1 MGVLVR
7 SGGDNPG
14 KEVRLLSHDTGPLLT
29 AKRVAVP
36 FVRVPEAWLL
46 PVESDKDQKRIRELE
61 AQVRSY
67 QQAEPRC
74 AVKFED
80 TPWQFT
86 RTKHRPL
93 TEAQVAVLMRRLQER
108 HPIVTDF
115 GPRSEE
121 HTSELQSLMRIS
133 YAVFCLKKKKK
144 DNKAR

>member
-1 MGVLVR
+1 MR
-7 SGGDNPG
+7 
-14 KEVRLLSHDTGPLLT
+14 KAE
-29 AKRVAVP
+29 RVAVQL
-36 FVRVPEAWLL
+36 VSVPEAWLL

-93 TEAQVAVLMRRLQER
+93 TEAQFTVTLHRLQER
-108 HPIVTDF
+108 PTTLTDF
-115 GPRSEE
+115 GPNHSPAT
-121 HTSELQSLMRIS
+121 HTH
-133 YAVFCLKKKKK
+133 AVHLLLRPPETKPT
-144 DNKAR
+144 

>member
-1 MGVLVR
+1 M
-7 SGGDNPG
+7 
-14 KEVRLLSHDTGPLLT
+14 
-29 AKRVAVP
+29 
-36 FVRVPEAWLL
+36 
-46 PVESDKDQKRIRELE
+46 E

-93 TEAQVAVLMRRLQER
+93 TEAPVAVLMRRLQER

-115 GPRSEE
+115 GPNESQERPRKAAQILHRS
-121 HTSELQSLMRIS
+121 SESFTPATNTEIS
-133 YAVFCLKKKKK
+133 TYRDDRYTEWIAGCATFFHDLHVSWDRRQDL
-144 DNKAR
+144 DPR

>member
-1 MGVLVR
+1 MR
-7 SGGDNPG
+7 
-14 KEVRLLSHDTGPLLT
+14 KAE
-29 AKRVAVP
+29 RVAVQL
-36 FVRVPEAWLL
+36 VSVPEAWLL

-93 TEAQVAVLMRRLQER
+93 TEAQVAVLMRRLPER
-108 HPIVTDF
+108 HTIVTDF
-115 GPRSEE
+115 GPNESQER
-121 HTSELQSLMRIS
+121 HMKIGRGP
-133 YAVFCLKKKKK
+133 
-144 DNKAR
+144 

>member
-1 MGVLVR
+1 MLR
-7 SGGDNPG
+7 P
-14 KEVRLLSHDTGPLLT
+14 HATGPVLT

-46 PVESDKDQKRIRELE
+46 PVDSDKDQKRIRELE

-80 TPWQFT
+80 TPWQFP

-93 TEAQVAVLMRRLQER
+93 TATQLTVLLRSVQER
-108 HPIVTDF
+108 PPQVTPF
-115 GPRSEE
+115 GQHEYPERNTKEG
-121 HTSELQSLMRIS
+121 H
-133 YAVFCLKKKKK
+133 
-144 DNKAR
+144 